1 MFIKPSKDS
10 ILKDIDDL
18 YKKAL
23 ETDRLQVALK
33 AKELQGKI
41 IGLFHTQEFP
51 KVTQISDM
59 SDDQLRALVARLEE
73 NDPHLKCSE
82 FSQSSQ

>member
-1 MFIKPSKDS
+1 MLFKPSKEF
-10 ILKDIDDL
+10 ILKDIEDL

-33 AKELQGKI
+33 AKELQSKI

-73 NDPHLKCSE
+73 NDSQLKSSE
-82 FSQSSQ
+82 SSQSSK